1 MRTSLC
7 FQSDRQR
14 SPGHRS
20 PVARGDARRRGAIIV
35 EMALVTPFL
44 VLLLL
49 GICEIGQAMRV
60 HTYLSE
66 ASRQGCATGSLP
78 GRSNVDVVE
87 DVRNSLSGLKLSFTT
102 AQITIKVND
111 VVGNVLQARRN
122 DKITVTVAIPMSEAA
137 WTGSSFFVPRHS
149 IRSQTTVM
157 LRQG

>member
-1 MRTSLC
+1 MRTRLC
-7 FQSDRQR
+7 FQPDRQR

-20 PVARGDARRRGAIIV
+20 PVARGGARRGAIIV
-35 EMALVTPFL
+35 EMAIVMPFL

-60 HTYLSE
+60 HSYLSE

-78 GRSNVDVVE
+78 GTSNVDVVE
-87 DVRNSLSGLKLSFTT
+87 DVRNSLSGLKLSFAT

-111 VVGNVLQARRN
+111 VAGNVVKARRN
-122 DKITVTVAIPMSEAA
+122 DKITVTVTIPMSEAA

>member
-1 MRTSLC
+1 MRATLS
-7 FQSDRQR
+7 FQPDRQR
-14 SPGHRS
+14 SSGHRS
-20 PVARGDARRRGAIIV
+20 PVARGGARRRGAIIV
-35 EMALVTPFL
+35 EMAIVTPFL

-60 HTYLSE
+60 HTCLSE

-78 GRSNVDVVE
+78 GRSNVDVVK
-87 DVRNSLSGLKLSFTT
+87 DVLNSLSALRLSSGA
-102 AQITIKVND
+102 AQVTIKVND
-111 VVGNVLQARRN
+111 VVGNVVKARRN